1 MLKVLIV
8 DDHPITVDGTV
19 IILNNYFGKDVSI
32 SSADTKNAALYKLKK
47 GFDIV
52 ISDIM
57 IPEKKGKK
65 AQEFV
70 GIDLAEYI
78 KKHYTGTKL
87 IVLTMLRDVRMLR
100 KLVEIGVNS
109 IISKSMDEKILIEA
123 VKSVISGKDFFDKEL
138 KESIFLNEGQKEKI
152 NIVYSIVLSP
162 YEEKVLEYTAH
173 GLTEKEIAKK
183 IEKSTRTVERH
194 IKSLKIKLDAGN
206 KENMVYKATKLGL
219 V

>member
-19 IILNNYFGKDVSI
+19 IILNKYFGDDVAVF
-32 SSADTKNAALYKLKK
+32 SADTKNSAIHKLKK

-57 IPEKKGKK
+57 IPEIKGKK

-78 KKHYTGTKL
+78 KRQYISTKL
-87 IVLTMLRDVRMLR
+87 IVLTMLRDVRILR

-109 IISKSMDEKILIEA
+109 IILKSMDEKILIEA
-123 VKSVISGKDFFDKEL
+123 VNSVISGKDFFDQDF
-138 KESIFLNEGQKEKI
+138 KESIFLNEGQKEKTNKVHSVI
-152 NIVYSIVLSP
+152 LSP

-173 GLTEKEIAKK
+173 GLTEKEIAEK
-183 IEKSTRTVERH
+183 IKKSTRTVERH